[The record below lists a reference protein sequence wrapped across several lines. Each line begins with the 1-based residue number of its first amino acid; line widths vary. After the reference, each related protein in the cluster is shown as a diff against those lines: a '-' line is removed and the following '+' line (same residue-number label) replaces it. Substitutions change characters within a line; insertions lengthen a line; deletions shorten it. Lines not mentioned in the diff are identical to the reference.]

1 LKRIFPPQTRT
12 DAIEQSLR
20 LMLKGLDTSIAWQL
34 VLEPFKK
41 PRTNQQ
47 LGYLFGVVYP
57 TIFEQ
62 GGDKLQG
69 FDKNDLHD
77 WFLMEFGGVETV
89 DVLGRVKHKPLRRSG
104 KFTAAEFSDFLEFIQ
119 RRCADLGID
128 IPDPEVDYGQR
139 N

>member
-1 LKRIFPPQTRT
+1 MKRIFPPKTRT

-47 LGYLFGVVYP
+47 LAYLFGVVYA
-57 TIFEQ
+57 TVLEQ

-69 FDKNDLHD
+69 FDKNDLHE
-77 WFLMEFGGVETV
+77 WFLMEYGGAETIE
-89 DVLGRVKHKPLRRSG
+89 LMGRVKHKPLRRSG
-104 KFTAAEFSDFLEFIQ
+104 KFSAAEFSEFLEFIQ

-128 IPDPEVDYGQR
+128 IPDPEP
-139 N
+139 